1 MVRLMFLIIRIYTDD
16 YSRCFRSRGGGEA
29 SYNNSVNLSI
39 SICTNI
45 SRLLNRQLFLTCLLT
60 WNVLILGNV
69 LCVELMES
77 TWNDHFN
84 CSNIT

>member
-1 MVRLMFLIIRIYTDD
+1 MVVRLMFLIIHIYTDV
-16 YSRCFRSRGGGEA
+16 YRCFQSRGGGEA
-29 SYNNSVNLSI
+29 SNKDSVFQSVRTSLGSLIANFSLHAS
-39 SICTNI
+39 
-45 SRLLNRQLFLTCLLT
+45 LYGMF
-60 WNVLILGNV
+60 LILGNV